1 MNQVMDESV
10 RAAGI
15 GDRGAM
21 DPASRILVAR
31 QMNVTVWDLAQLQAG
46 DGAWMA
52 RAIAIAAEAGAAG
65 DVPVGAVIVDG
76 AGAVVAEAQNR
87 KQRDGDPTAHAE
99 ILALRQAGRSRG
111 NWHLNDCTLYVTLE
125 PCPMCAGALIQ
136 ARIGRLVYGT
146 ADPKAGA
153 IASVLHLPEGPAS
166 NHRFPVVAGVC
177 EAECRTQL
185 QAWFAA
191 RRRHH
196 RAQKR
201 QTQAPTQA

>member
-1 MNQVMDESV
+1 MGEATMGES
-10 RAAGI
+10 A
-15 GDRGAM
+15 
-21 DPASRILVAR
+21 RILAAR
-31 QMNVTVWDLAQLQAG
+31 QMNLTVRDLAQWRAG
-46 DGAWMA
+46 DGEWMG

-76 AGAVVAEAQNR
+76 TGAVVAEAQNR

-136 ARIGRLVYGT
+136 ARLGRLVYGT

-153 IASVLHLPEGPAS
+153 IASVLNLPEGPAS
-166 NHRFPVVAGVC
+166 NHRFPIVAGVC
-177 EAECRTQL
+177 EADCRAQL
-185 QAWFAA
+185 QAWFAE
-191 RRRHH
+191 RRRQH
-196 RAQKR
+196 RAHPI
-201 QTQAPTQA
+201 APPTALSEGESG

>member
-1 MNQVMDESV
+1 MGEGSNIWAARRMNLTV
-10 RAAGI
+10 R
-15 GDRGAM
+15 
-21 DPASRILVAR
+21 
-31 QMNVTVWDLAQLQAG
+31 DLAQLRVG
-46 DGAWMA
+46 DGEWMG

-76 AGAVVAEAQNR
+76 GGGVVAEAQNR

-99 ILALRQAGRSRG
+99 VLALRQAGRSRG

-153 IASVLHLPEGPAS
+153 IASVLTLPTGPGS

-177 EAECRTQL
+177 EAECRAQL
-185 QAWFAA
+185 QAWFAE
-191 RRRHH
+191 RRRQH
-196 RAQKR
+196 RDRKLADNQ
-201 QTQAPTQA
+201 PELG